1 MPAVRPGIAI
11 EALWIAWA
19 LSWLAAAGWSNK
31 TEKRRGG
38 EVSHRAPLIAGVLL
52 LAVRAHHSE
61 GLLRLWHVDLVEAW
75 ACAALLVAGF
85 GFAWWARLHLG
96 RLWSGT
102 ITRKEGHRVVDT
114 GPYAI
119 VRHPIYTGI
128 LLAVFGTMLAKGT
141 APGVAGAA
149 LILLALWLKARL
161 EERWLA
167 SELDEGASAD
177 YRRRVPMLV
186 PFGPRG

>member
-1 MPAVRPGIAI
+1 MPGVRPGVVI

-19 LSWLAAAGWSNK
+19 VSWLAAAGWSNR
-31 TEKRRGG
+31 TEKRLGS
-38 EVSHRAPLIAGVLL
+38 EATHRLPLIAGVVLL
-52 LAVRAHHSE
+52 GIPAHHYE
-61 GLLRLWHVDLVEAW
+61 GPLRLWHVTLAQAW

-102 ITRKEGHRVVDT
+102 ITRKEGHRVVDS

-119 VRHPIYTGI
+119 VRHPIYTGM
-128 LLAVFGTMLAKGT
+128 LVAVLGTMLAKGT
-141 APGVAGAA
+141 VQGVAGAA
-149 LILLALWLKARL
+149 LIVLALWIKARL

-167 SELDEGASAD
+167 SELGEGAYAD